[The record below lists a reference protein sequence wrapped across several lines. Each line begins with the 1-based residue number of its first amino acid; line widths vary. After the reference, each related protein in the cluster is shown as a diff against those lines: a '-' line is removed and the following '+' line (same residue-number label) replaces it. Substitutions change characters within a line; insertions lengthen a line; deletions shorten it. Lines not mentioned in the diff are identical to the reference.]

1 MRNHKTVTVM
11 NFDMSPKIGKFL
23 LIVFVLR
30 FCFFIP
36 VIVPVLVVVGIFL
49 FKYFGIPIIKVLAFV
64 ALCIIIIPVLIIYKI
79 SYKRSMRKYG
89 IEPFTM
95 PFYISGYKQA
105 RKEHK
110 EYCAKIDRKIKM
122 ARLREEVG
130 RLSKFRCFVRKIL
143 RRVRIERY
151 RIIHNNIIELS
162 VPNLTGLFAILVIGV
177 VSISFIAFIL
187 IRNI

>member
-1 MRNHKTVTVM
+1 MINHKTVTVM
-11 NFDMSPKIGKFL
+11 NFDMPPKIGGFL
-23 LIVFVLR
+23 LLIFVLR

-36 VIVPVLVVVGIFL
+36 VIVPVLVVIGIFL
-49 FKYFGIPIIKVLAFV
+49 FKHFGIPIIKVLAFV
-64 ALCIIIIPVLIIYKI
+64 TFGIIMIPVFIIYKI

-110 EYCAKIDRKIKM
+110 EYCVKIDRKIKM

-130 RLSKFRCFVRKIL
+130 KLSKFRRFVRKIL

-162 VPNLTGLFAILVIGV
+162 VPNLTGLFAILVIGF
-177 VSISFIAFIL
+177 VSISFIAFII